1 MIREFFRYFRIGF
14 AVVLGASVA
23 FHVSKVI
30 GLLYEL
36 YNYAMYGGS

>member
-1 MIREFFRYFRIGF
+1 MIREFFRYFRIGC
-14 AVVLGASVA
+14 ALALGAAVG

-36 YNYAMYGGS
+36 YNYALYGQ